1 MYIISTASADTY
13 ITNKIIDGTRTEDAN
28 VGRAGTLDLFKLYN
42 ETISGSTGY
51 HTELSRILIK
61 FDLGRI
67 RQLASGSLDFSSNTF
82 GAKIR
87 LKQVETNLPVPRN
100 FTISMFPLA
109 KQFNEGDGRDVASFA
124 DVDACNFLSSS
135 QGTTWSISGAYA
147 SGSPGDTN
155 IDYFAS
161 GNLQDGLGVRSLEV
175 KQLFIDGNEDLFVDV
190 SDIVSATLAGI
201 LPDYGMIM
209 SFTSSQENDTV
220 TRFVKRFASRHV
232 TQDAIR
238 PRLEVYNNN
247 AIFDSH
253 ESATFDASGTLY
265 FRNIIGS
272 TYQNVLSASVPI
284 TGTNSLKL
292 VLSTGSYVNVITA
305 SQQMIGQNFVTGS
318 YFAPFYISAQDQTI
332 VSGTIKLAD
341 HIASSGSVV
350 FSETWSSLN
359 GNVTFLT
366 NHLTCS
372 IPNRSVLNAVPRQ
385 LTVKS
390 TNLKSKYDSNT
401 SYKVRVFAYDP
412 NYEPAATKIAKPT
425 KSVTPETYFSIKDI
439 DGNVYVPFER
449 KNGGTRLSA
458 DESGMFFDLFTDGLP
473 SGRSLT
479 IQYLVID
486 LESEY
491 IVDDKN
497 AKFIVEK

>member
-13 ITNKIIDGTRTEDAN
+13 ITNKIVDGSRTEDAN

-51 HTELSRILIK
+51 HTELSRILVK
-61 FDLGRI
+61 FDMGRLY
-67 RQLASGSLDFSSNTF
+67 QLTSGALDPSSDTF

-100 FTISMFPLA
+100 FTVSLFPLA
-109 KQFNEGDGRDVASFA
+109 RQFDEGDGRDVASFA
-124 DVDACNFLSSS
+124 DIDTCNYLSSS
-135 QGTTWSISGAYA
+135 LGVSWSISGAYA
-147 SGSPGDTN
+147 AGSPGDSG
-155 IDYFAS
+155 IDYFVS
-161 GNLQDGLGVRSLEV
+161 GNLQDGLGIRSFEV
-175 KQLFIDGNEDLFVDV
+175 KQHFIDGNEDLFVDV

-209 SFTSSQENDTV
+209 SFTSSEEIDTT

-232 TQDAIR
+232 TQDSLR
-238 PRLEVYNNN
+238 PRLEVYNNS
-247 AIFDSH
+247 AIFDLH
-253 ESATFDASGTLY
+253 ESATFDVSGSLY
-265 FRNIIGS
+265 FRNIVGS
-272 TYQNVLSASVPI
+272 TYRNILSASSPI

-292 VLSTGSYVNVITA
+292 TLSTGSYSNVIMA
-305 SQQMIGQNFVTGS
+305 SQQAVGQNFVIGS
-318 YFAPFYISAQDQTI
+318 YSAPFYISAQDQSI
-332 VSGTIKLAD
+332 VSGTIKLSD

-350 FSETWSSLN
+350 FLETWSSLDN
-359 GNVTFLT
+359 SIVFLT

-385 LTVKS
+385 LIVKS
-390 TNLKSKYDSNT
+390 TNLKIKYNANASHRI
-401 SYKVRVFAYDP
+401 RVFAYDP
-412 NYEPAATKIAKPT
+412 NYEPAATRIP
-425 KSVTPETYFSIKDI
+425 KSSKSAIPETYFSIKDI
-439 DGNVYVPFER
+439 DGNVYIPFER
-449 KNGGTRLSA
+449 ENGGTRLSV
-458 DESGMFFDLFTDGLP
+458 DEFGMFFDMFTDGLP
-473 SGRSLT
+473 SGRLLT

-486 LESEY
+486 LGSEY

>member
-1 MYIISTASADTY
+1 MYIIATASADTY
-13 ITNKIIDGTRTEDAN
+13 ITNKIVDGFMTKDAN

-51 HTELSRILIK
+51 HTELSRVLIK

-100 FTISMFPLA
+100 FTISLFPLA
-109 KQFNEGDGRDVASFA
+109 RQFDEGDGRDVASFA
-124 DVDACNFLSSS
+124 DVDTCNFLSSS
-135 QGTTWSISGAYA
+135 LNTAWSASGAYA

-161 GNLQDGLGVRSLEV
+161 GNLFDGLGLRNFEV
-175 KQLFIDGNEDLFVDV
+175 KQSFIDGNEDLFVDV

-209 SFTSSQENDTV
+209 SFTSSQENDLV

-247 AIFDSH
+247 SIFDSH
-253 ESATFDASGTLY
+253 ESATFDASGSLY
-265 FRNIIGS
+265 LRNIIGS
-272 TYQNVLSASVPI
+272 TYQNVLSASIAI
-284 TGTNSLKL
+284 TGSNSMKL
-292 VLSTGSYVNVITA
+292 VLSTGSYTKIISA
-305 SQQMIGQNFVTGS
+305 SQQTVGQNFITGS

-332 VSGTIKLAD
+332 VSGSIKLSD
-341 HIASSGSVV
+341 HISSSGSIV
-350 FSETWSSLN
+350 FLETWSSLDSS
-359 GNVTFLT
+359 VIFLS

-372 IPNRSVLNAVPRQ
+372 IPNRSTLNAVPRQ
-385 LTVKS
+385 LIVKS
-390 TNLKSKYDSNT
+390 TNLKSKYDVNPV
-401 SYKVRVFAYDP
+401 YKVRGFAYDP
-412 NYEPAATKIAKPT
+412 NYEPAATRIP
-425 KSVTPETYFSIKDI
+425 KSSKSAIPETYFSIKDI
-439 DGNVYVPFER
+439 DGNVYIPFER
-449 KNGGTRLSA
+449 NNGGTRLSV
-458 DESGMFFDLFTDGLP
+458 DEYGMFFDLFTDGLP
-473 SGRSLT
+473 RGRLLT